1 MAPARGNGIRRLL
14 RDLPVFDGAVPPFE
28 PASAPDEPLE
38 LFEEW
43 LQQAVEAG
51 VREPHAAAVAT
62 ADAGGSPSVRVLIL
76 KDADERGFSFATS
89 STSRKGRELAE
100 RPEAAMVFHWR
111 EQARQIRLRGPV
123 LIGTPE
129 ENAADFRERSLEGRA
144 AGMHG
149 LQSSP
154 LNDLDEVAR
163 AFEDGIS
170 ALEADPGAVPS
181 SWALY
186 RLVPM
191 EAEFWQGHPKRLHTR
206 LRYTRP
212 SVDDAWKRELLWP

>member
-14 RDLPVFDGAVPPFE
+14 RDVPVFAGSAPGFDPS
-28 PASAPDEPLE
+28 SAPDEPLE

-43 LQQAVEAG
+43 LRQAVEAG
-51 VREPHAAAVAT
+51 VSEPHAAVVAT
-62 ADAGGSPSVRVLIL
+62 ADAGGSPSARVLIL
-76 KDADERGFSFATS
+76 KDADERGFSFATPS
-89 STSRKGRELAE
+89 SSRKGRELAQ

-129 ENAADFRERSLEGRA
+129 ENALDFRERSPEGRA

-149 LQSSP
+149 RQSAP
-154 LNDLDEVAR
+154 LGDPDEVAR
-163 AFEDGIS
+163 AFEEGL
-170 ALEADPGAVPS
+170 AAVEADPEVVPS

-191 EAEFWQGHPKRLHTR
+191 EAEFWQGHPQRLHTR
-206 LRYTRP
+206 LHFTR
-212 SVDDAWKRELLWP
+212 SSIDDAWKRELLWP